1 MLGEVQEEGEHDGE
15 HDEEDDDVG
24 DDTLSPVRPAKKG
37 ESVQQA
43 EAKRAAKR
51 EAAARSR
58 TTSTSSARSLPS
70 SSAGTTSS
78 SAKRQST
85 STPATRRKSVAGVS
99 LAGSGHQMS
108 ILELLQYIVN
118 EPAPKLPSGKF
129 SGACEEFVNAT
140 LRKEPVGWNVRKK
153 GPLPKETARPTPR
166 ELLVRA
172 CCFRRLVGVL
182 ADLASSSAGLQV
194 DGGRRCDRHG
204 RRGFRQVHPLSPRT

>member
-1 MLGEVQEEGEHDGE
+1 MQEEAEGEEGE
-15 HDEEDDDVG
+15 EEEEEEDVG

-58 TTSTSSARSLPS
+58 TASTSSARSLPPP
-70 SSAGTTSS
+70 SSA

-85 STPATRRKSVAGVS
+85 PSSTRRKSVAGVS

-118 EPAPKLPSGKF
+118 EPAPKLPGGKF
-129 SGACEEFVNAT
+129 SAACEEFVNAT
-140 LRKEPVGWNVRKK
+140 LRKEPVGWNVKKK

-166 ELLVRA
+166 ELLVSLH
-172 CCFRRLVGVL
+172 FRL
-182 ADLASSSAGLQV
+182 SK
-194 DGGRRCDRHG
+194 
-204 RRGFRQVHPLSPRT
+204 PL